1 MMKKKLILSF
11 FFVAL
16 GFGVVK
22 AQDLPDKKE
31 TLKTVTKVNDY
42 FMKKYADYR
51 TPSFVK
57 NVTRPSNI
65 WTRGV
70 YYEGLMALYS
80 VSIHAMTIINTLSI
94 GQITTNGDSATVPP
108 LAMLMITV
116 PARLT
121 LIYITFVPIRK
132 ESVRSKPI

>member
-57 NVTRPSNI
+57 NVTCRSNMPI
-65 WTRGV
+65 ILSPVFMVV
-70 YYEGLMALYS
+70 YVPVISG
-80 VSIHAMTIINTLSI
+80 HAE
-94 GQITTNGDSATVPP
+94 
-108 LAMLMITV
+108 
-116 PARLT
+116 
-121 LIYITFVPIRK
+121 YIMK
-132 ESVRSKPI
+132 D

>member
-1 MMKKKLILSF
+1 MKKKLILSF

-31 TLKTVTKVNDY
+31 TLKTVIKVNNY

-57 NVTRPSNI
+57 
-65 WTRGV
+65 
-70 YYEGLMALYS
+70 M
-80 VSIHAMTIINTLSI
+80 
-94 GQITTNGDSATVPP
+94 
-108 LAMLMITV
+108 
-116 PARLT
+116 
-121 LIYITFVPIRK
+121 
-132 ESVRSKPI
+132 

>member
-31 TLKTVTKVNDY
+31 TLKTVIKVNNY

-57 NVTRPSNI
+57 NVTHPSNI

-80 VSIHAMTIINTLSI
+80 VYPRDEYYKYAVDWSNYHEW
-94 GQITTNGDSATVPP
+94 GFRNGTP

-132 ESVRSKPI
+132 ESVRSKLI

>member
-1 MMKKKLILSF
+1 MKKKVILSLLF
-11 FFVAL
+11 LAL
-16 GFGVVK
+16 GFGFAT
-22 AQDLPDKKE
+22 AQALPDKKE
-31 TLKTVTKVNDY
+31 TLQAMVKVNGY

-80 VSIHAMTIINTLSI
+80 IYPRDDYYKYAVDWAYYHEWGYRNGTTIEVE
-94 GQITTNGDSATVPP
+94 ITPED
-108 LAMLMITV
+108 
-116 PARLT
+116 
-121 LIYITFVPIRK
+121 
-132 ESVRSKPI
+132 

>member
-51 TPSFVK
+51 TPSFISSSK
-57 NVTRPSNI
+57 
-65 WTRGV
+65 
-70 YYEGLMALYS
+70 
-80 VSIHAMTIINTLSI
+80 
-94 GQITTNGDSATVPP
+94 P
-108 LAMLMITV
+108 LK
-116 PARLT
+116 LT
-121 LIYITFVPIRK
+121 LATFEMLNPF
-132 ESVRSKPI
+132 

>member
-1 MMKKKLILSF
+1 MKKKLILSF

-51 TPSFVK
+51 TPS
-57 NVTRPSNI
+57 
-65 WTRGV
+65 
-70 YYEGLMALYS
+70 
-80 VSIHAMTIINTLSI
+80 I

-121 LIYITFVPIRK
+121 LIYITFVLIRK

>member
-42 FMKKYADYR
+42 FMKKLCRLSYSFFCKKCN
-51 TPSFVK
+51 PS
-57 NVTRPSNI
+57 
-65 WTRGV
+65 
-70 YYEGLMALYS
+70 
-80 VSIHAMTIINTLSI
+80 
-94 GQITTNGDSATVPP
+94 Q
-108 LAMLMITV
+108 
-116 PARLT
+116 
-121 LIYITFVPIRK
+121 
-132 ESVRSKPI
+132 